1 MSAEPDREPLLAL
14 DVIDVDILPVVAR
27 VSASPTLLFA
37 LRRVC
42 KLWRDAVDGIDR
54 TSSVWIELLSAFG
67 VQGRLPP
74 EADKKAA
81 FVMLLCEPRKL
92 LRRCSVHVTTAFEAA
107 AEAVE
112 AASEHHRLRGVSRGG
127 RRRYLSL
134 SLREG
139 MFEDLVGLL
148 GWLMAVGEEAATSWR
163 LLANDVLLRIPLC
176 EPALGLF
183 GVLGPGFMILK
194 VNEHHRMYDEW
205 RTCAPAL
212 ACRIADRVRGQS
224 EDDKRHALASLE
236 SLSRKVGVRLL
247 GSLNNNYARRLSL
260 PTTASVGQAA
270 CDLLRTRL
278 HSPPAVL

>member
-54 TSSVWIELLSAFG
+54 TSSVWQELLSAFG

-92 LRRCSVHVTTAFEAA
+92 LRRCSVHVT
-107 AEAVE
+107 
-112 AASEHHRLRGVSRGG
+112 
-127 RRRYLSL
+127 
-134 SLREG
+134 
-139 MFEDLVGLL
+139 
-148 GWLMAVGEEAATSWR
+148 SWR

-176 EPALGLF
+176 EPALALF
-183 GVLGPGFMILK
+183 GVLMTDPDVTI
-194 VNEHHRMYDEW
+194 
-205 RTCAPAL
+205 
-212 ACRIADRVRGQS
+212 
-224 EDDKRHALASLE
+224 
-236 SLSRKVGVRLL
+236 
-247 GSLNNNYARRLSL
+247 
-260 PTTASVGQAA
+260 
-270 CDLLRTRL
+270 
-278 HSPPAVL
+278 

>member
-1 MSAEPDREPLLAL
+1 MSAEPEVREPLLAL

-54 TSSVWIELLSAFG
+54 TSNVWQELLSAFG

-92 LRRCSVHVTTAFEAA
+92 LRRCSVHVTSPKPRT
-107 AEAVE
+107 
-112 AASEHHRLRGVSRGG
+112 SCDSQ
-127 RRRYLSL
+127 
-134 SLREG
+134 LREA

-176 EPALGLF
+176 EPALALF
-183 GVLGPGFMILK
+183 GVLMTE
-194 VNEHHRMYDEW
+194 VSYRQEHCRMYDEW

-247 GSLNNNYARRLSL
+247 GGLNKVSRSLNL

>member
-1 MSAEPDREPLLAL
+1 MSTEPEVREPLLAL

-54 TSSVWIELLSAFG
+54 TSNVWQELLSAFG

-92 LRRCSVHVTTAFEAA
+92 LRRCSVHVT
-107 AEAVE
+107 
-112 AASEHHRLRGVSRGG
+112 SWRPNI
-127 RRRYLSL
+127 
-134 SLREG
+134 LRELG
-139 MFEDLVGLL
+139 EAMFEDLVGLL

-176 EPALGLF
+176 EPALALF
-183 GVLGPGFMILK
+183 GVLMTETRYRQ
-194 VNEHHRMYDEW
+194 EHCRMYDEW

-236 SLSRKVGVRLL
+236 SLSRKVG
-247 GSLNNNYARRLSL
+247 
-260 PTTASVGQAA
+260 QAA
-270 CDLLRTRL
+270 CDLLRTSCTRRL
-278 HSPPAVL
+278 LYSD

>member
-1 MSAEPDREPLLAL
+1 
-14 DVIDVDILPVVAR
+14 
-27 VSASPTLLFA
+27 
-37 LRRVC
+37 
-42 KLWRDAVDGIDR
+42 
-54 TSSVWIELLSAFG
+54 
-67 VQGRLPP
+67 
-74 EADKKAA
+74 
-81 FVMLLCEPRKL
+81 
-92 LRRCSVHVTTAFEAA
+92 
-107 AEAVE
+107 
-112 AASEHHRLRGVSRGG
+112 
-127 RRRYLSL
+127 
-134 SLREG
+134 

-176 EPALGLF
+176 EPALALF
-183 GVLGPGFMILK
+183 GVLMTDPD
-194 VNEHHRMYDEW
+194 VTRQEHYRMYDEW

-247 GSLNNNYARRLSL
+247 GGLNNKVSRPLNL

>member
-1 MSAEPDREPLLAL
+1 MEAEA
-14 DVIDVDILPVVAR
+14 AR
-27 VSASPTLLFA
+27 QAAS
-37 LRRVC
+37 
-42 KLWRDAVDGIDR
+42 
-54 TSSVWIELLSAFG
+54 
-67 VQGRLPP
+67 
-74 EADKKAA
+74 EAAG
-81 FVMLLCEPRKL
+81 
-92 LRRCSVHVTTAFEAA
+92 EAA
-107 AEAVE
+107 AEIGSAG
-112 AASEHHRLRGVSRGG
+112 AGVSRGG
-127 RRRYLSL
+127 GRRPLSL
-134 SLREG
+134 ILREA

-176 EPALGLF
+176 EPALTLF
-183 GVLGPGFMILK
+183 GVLMTDPPQ
-194 VNEHHRMYDEW
+194 VNEHHRMYEEW

-236 SLSRKVGVRLL
+236 SLNRKVGVRLL
-247 GSLNNNYARRLSL
+247 GGLNNKVGAGVSSPLNL

>member
-1 MSAEPDREPLLAL
+1 MSAEPEVREPLLAL

-54 TSSVWIELLSAFG
+54 TSNVWQELLSAFG

-92 LRRCSVHVTTAFEAA
+92 LRRCSVHVTSPKPRT
-107 AEAVE
+107 
-112 AASEHHRLRGVSRGG
+112 SCDSQ
-127 RRRYLSL
+127 
-134 SLREG
+134 LREA

-176 EPALGLF
+176 EPALALF
-183 GVLGPGFMILK
+183 GVLMTE
-194 VNEHHRMYDEW
+194 VSYRQEHCRMYDEW